1 MDLRALRYFITVLES
16 APRPQACEHEL
27 KFTETMME
35 NIGLQAI

>member
-1 MDLRALRYFITVLES
+1 MDLRALRYFITVLEP